1 MSDISTVT
9 VNSTTYDLKDT
20 KARSHGTYYV
30 KGTQTASTNE
40 WTGNLPDV
48 DELYEG
54 LIIDYW
60 LPFAG
65 TSSAA
70 TLNLTLKNDVE
81 TGPIPL
87 YYTAATAIN
96 THLAVSSVGQFIY
109 QTVTISNVEY
119 TGWWLLKAYYKND
132 NTTDITN
139 LYNGSSAYIANSAV
153 YRYQLLFQMDKYE
166 NRLTPLNN
174 NSNTTGTTKSM
185 LTNVEF
191 DPFGDIFYYNSTTTA
206 AANANMTTALYYH
219 RNVVDLRYTFNCG
232 QTLTAHKDFYL
243 VVSPQS
249 NGKVKIASS
258 TPWAQDLPTTNDG
271 YLYIFLG
278 RTYST
283 YQFALYTDHPVYYH
297 DGTSIRRL
305 EDIDLATQSNPGLMS
320 SADKTKLDGIASG
333 ANNYS
338 HPTGDGNLHV
348 PANGTGN
355 NGKFLKASGTAG
367 SYSWSSLAKSDIG
380 LDNVTNDAQI
390 PKSLGT
396 AVGDIIYYSASGT
409 PARLAIGSSNQ
420 ILKVVNGVPAWATGG
435 GGSASASYD
444 SETETLEFIF

>member
-243 VVSPQS
+243 VVSLQS
-249 NGKVKIASS
+249 NGKVKIADT
-258 TPWAQDLPTTNDG
+258 TPWAQDLPATNDG

-283 YQFALYTDHPVYYH
+283 YQFALYTEHPVYYH

-305 EDIDLATQSNPGLMS
+305 EDIDLATINNPGLMS
-320 SADKTKLDGIASG
+320 ASDKVKLNSALTSI
-333 ANNYS
+333 
-338 HPTGDGNLHV
+338 T
-348 PANGTGN
+348 
-355 NGKFLKASGTAG
+355 
-367 SYSWSSLAKSDIG
+367 SSTTDI
-380 LDNVTNDAQI
+380 
-390 PKSLGT
+390 
-396 AVGDIIYYSASGT
+396 
-409 PARLAIGSSNQ
+409 
-420 ILKVVNGVPAWATGG
+420 
-435 GGSASASYD
+435 GSASAGTAIPADDITAWSTGVLPSASYNN
-444 SETETLEFIF
+444 EEELLEFTFGTLPSLSYTAKSIPNISITNKTVITEIITN